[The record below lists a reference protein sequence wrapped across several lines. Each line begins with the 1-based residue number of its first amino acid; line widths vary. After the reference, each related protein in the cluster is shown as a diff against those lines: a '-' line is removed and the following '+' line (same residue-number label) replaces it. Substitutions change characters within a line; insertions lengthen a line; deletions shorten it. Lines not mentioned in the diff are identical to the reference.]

1 MKGSRFL
8 TELVDCSTFQKGK
21 LNLIEAPTGCGKTYF
36 ALKHIPSLVK
46 NPLYKVAFLIDTTN
60 GKEQAARI
68 DMQKAAT
75 KVEPLDPKG
84 DTIWLGV
91 VDKDGN
97 AVSWASSGTSGF
109 KGSKKKTP
117 FAAGMSAEA
126 AGKAA
131 YDSGMRKV
139 DVFVRGL
146 GSGRETAIRSLQT
159 AGLEILSITD
169 VTPVPHNGCRP
180 PKRPRG

>member
-1 MKGSRFL
+1 MAYKARKRKVKKNIPEGQAHIH
-8 TELVDCSTFQKGK
+8 STFNNTIVT
-21 LNLIEAPTGCGKTYF
+21 LT
-36 ALKHIPSLVK
+36 
-46 NPLYKVAFLIDTTN
+46 D
-60 GKEQAARI
+60 KE
-68 DMQKAAT
+68 
-75 KVEPLDPKG
+75 
-84 DTIWLGV
+84 
-91 VDKDGN
+91 GN
-97 AVSWASSGTSGF
+97 VVSWASAGTSGF

-139 DVFVRGL
+139 EVFVRGL

-159 AGLEILSITD
+159 AGLEITAITD

>member
-1 MKGSRFL
+1 MA
-8 TELVDCSTFQKGK
+8 QKVTKKVTKKRVKKNVERGQ
-21 LNLIEAPTGCGKTYF
+21 A
-36 ALKHIPSLVK
+36 HIQSSF
-46 NPLYKVAFLIDTTN
+46 NN
-60 GKEQAARI
+60 
-68 DMQKAAT
+68 
-75 KVEPLDPKG
+75 
-84 DTIWLGV
+84 TIV
-91 VDKDGN
+91 TITDKDGN